1 MCVCVCVLTQP
12 FHALMLLACLLAMYC
27 CECSASSSWQIAVG
41 ASGAAIVLA
50 VVAILIVMKRRGT
63 GVTPSSSSSAKVR
76 GQHTTRGSIP
86 SCEYSFLFCR
96 GSSAHSH
103 RVATAC
109 SLGVFSCWC
118 MLQGGDRPTVAFTN
132 PVYANS
138 STPHGTRSDT
148 CMHTHTLLHPRST
161 TVFYCE
167 REAPPPGSPTHSLWL
182 MSLHLCTVC
191 L

>member
-1 MCVCVCVLTQP
+1 MCVRVCVCVCVCVLTQP
-12 FHALMLLACLLAMYC
+12 FHALMLLACLFALYC
-27 CECSASSSWQIAVG
+27 FACSASSSWQIAVG

-138 STPHGTRSDT
+138 STPHGTRSNIR
-148 CMHTHTLLHPRST
+148 MHTHTRFCTPGARLFFIVKGRLHPLAHPLTRS
-161 TVFYCE
+161 
-167 REAPPPGSPTHSLWL
+167 G
-182 MSLHLCTVC
+182 
-191 L
+191 